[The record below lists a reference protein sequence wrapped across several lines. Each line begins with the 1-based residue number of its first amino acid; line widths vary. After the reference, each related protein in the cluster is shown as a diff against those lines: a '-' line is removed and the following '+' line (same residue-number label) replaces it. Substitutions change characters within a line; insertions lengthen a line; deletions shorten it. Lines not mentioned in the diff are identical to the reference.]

1 MEARVASALKA
12 SQCHHHRTG
21 RLLYITEAIVAK
33 KTPFE
38 ELEEQEQ
45 CKDPSLRLPPGFDL
59 FHIHNS
65 CQATQ
70 IPQPHLLNPFNGNQA
85 TQIQQP
91 HHPNPFNGNQATLY
105 GQGRLHIA
113 GNGVQGDGGNTFFS
127 AAQPSPPSFQSYGS
141 VPTYTDE
148 ATSGSISPPPEGLG
162 NALSATSPFSSPF
175 LNDSELEMDFDYFLN
190 TESLDDDP
198 ATDNASQ
205 AT

>member
-59 FHIHNS
+59 FHIYNS
-65 CQATQ
+65 CQARQ

-85 TQIQQP
+85 T
-91 HHPNPFNGNQATLY
+91 LC

-113 GNGVQGDGGNTFFS
+113 GNGVQGDGGNTSFS
-127 AAQPSPPSFQSYGS
+127 AAEPSPPSFQSYGS

-148 ATSGSISPPPEGLG
+148 ATSGSISPPPEGPG